1 MVVDLVEQDVE
12 FVSHQLP
19 PLEPYED
26 RTSLHVGTN
35 RQRGYGRLRP
45 SLGKPL
51 RSGPS
56 GLASYGESGMRGATA
71 RSGLVDMRQSSID
84 FVAARRQVEALTEV
98 PATVRARAFSI
109 YVGLSELADDEG
121 SVQTLAADLMSE
133 FEINRGSWT
142 TYRRVLEAASL
153 ISIERD
159 GRARPVRLLPP
170 AG

>member
-1 MVVDLVEQDVE
+1 MEGKNYNPVICQWTTGCRLWTTGFVRWNGGTDLVLL
-12 FVSHQLP
+12 SM
-19 PLEPYED
+19 
-26 RTSLHVGTN
+26 N
-35 RQRGYGRLRP
+35 
-45 SLGKPL
+45 
-51 RSGPS
+51 
-56 GLASYGESGMRGATA
+56 GATA
-71 RSGLVDMRQSSID
+71 GSGLVDMRQSSID

-109 YVGLSELADDEG
+109 YVGLFEFADDDG
-121 SVQTLAADLMSE
+121 SVQTLAADFMPQ